1 MIFYVDTGNGRE
13 IRAVQVLQGGEAVG
27 WVEAND
33 WFAFLMGDL
42 DAEGLL
48 RLARL
53 SPEPPADSAVVYAP
67 PVPFLVERVE
77 TPDDPTGFDA
87 GRGQP

>member
-13 IRAVQVLQGGEAVG
+13 IRAVQVIQQQGEPVG

-42 DAEGLL
+42 DAEGLK

-53 SPEPPADSAVVYAP
+53 CPDPPADAKVYKP
-67 PVPFLVERVE
+67 PVPFLVERHD
-77 TPDDPTGFDA
+77 TDDPTGFDA
-87 GRGQP
+87 GRGRP